1 MENPF
6 TIMLGQTAALVRL
19 QAEVGRAQIN
29 ATASLVRLTLNR
41 CNAFLEFAAQ
51 VADTYAGI
59 ASRPPVAAEPLSQL
73 RPANLNRRAS

>member
-6 TIMLGQTAALVRL
+6 TWMLGQTAALVRL
-19 QAEVGRAQIN
+19 QAEVGRAQLN

-41 CNAFLEFAAQ
+41 CNAMLEFAAR
-51 VADTYAGI
+51 VADAAAGLPSQHSS
-59 ASRPPVAAEPLSQL
+59 ASEPFPQL